1 MLTTLYRWRSL
12 GSKELASGTKLIGH
26 VPFAGPQ
33 AYLHEV
39 YGSIFRALPTSEA
52 IARIEEEAELK
63 VPSELVDLYDFANG
77 FSLYLGSFDVYG
89 VRSSYSRDLDDE
101 LRQPVSLAY
110 PNVLERPAYAPRDA
124 FFFASY
130 DWNGSQA
137 YIASDHSVVLCEQF
151 DASVILFKWRNLET
165 MIGVNGGAKSVQ
177 KAE

>member
-1 MLTTLYRWRSL
+1 
-12 GSKELASGTKLIGH
+12 
-26 VPFAGPQ
+26 
-33 AYLHEV
+33 
-39 YGSIFRALPTSEA
+39 
-52 IARIEEEAELK
+52 
-63 VPSELVDLYDFANG
+63 
-77 FSLYLGSFDVYG
+77 GSFDVYG

-165 MIGVNGGAKSVQ
+165 MIGLEVSRLAKQYDQTGHKIDECEPTVPHILH
-177 KAE
+177 